1 MGDNMNFLIIFK
13 TLILYLVIFLVYR
26 IMDKRKIIQLKVSD
40 LAVLVFSLS
49 IIIMGYNGSLL
60 LSLCLFFLLVFLQFI
75 VNRYLVMKK
84 NNRYF
89 VIVDRGRVNFGVM
102 LRENYSLDMF
112 INELHRRKIKSIV
125 DVDYAILDSNYNL
138 IIFTKEYSYPLPLIL
153 NGRII
158 NDVLIQINKDE
169 EWLRKVIMDEG
180 YLLDDVFYGFY
191 KDNEV
196 FLIKKDYK
204 VT

>member
-1 MGDNMNFLIIFK
+1 MGDNMNIFIIFK
-13 TLILYLVIFLVYR
+13 TVILYLVIFIVYR
-26 IMDKRKIIQLKVSD
+26 IIDKRKIIQLKVGD
-40 LAVLVFSLS
+40 LAVLLFSLS
-49 IIIMGYNGSLL
+49 IIIIGYNGSLL
-60 LSLCLFFLLVFLQFI
+60 LSLVMFFLLVFLEFVI
-75 VNRYLVMKK
+75 NRYVIVKE
-84 NNRYF
+84 NNKYS

-102 LRENYSLDMF
+102 LREDYNLDVF
-112 INELHRRKIKSIV
+112 INELRRRKIKSIV

-138 IIFTKEYSYPLPLIL
+138 IIFTKENNYPLPLIMD
-153 NGRII
+153 GKVVR
-158 NDVLIQINKDE
+158 DVLIQIDKDE
-169 EWLRKVIMDEG
+169 EWLRKVISDEG

>member
-1 MGDNMNFLIIFK
+1 MGDNMNFFIIFK
-13 TLILYLVIFLVYR
+13 TVILYLVIFIVYR
-26 IMDKRKIIQLKVSD
+26 IIDKRKIIQLKVGD
-40 LAVLVFSLS
+40 LAVLLFSLS
-49 IIIMGYNGSLL
+49 IIIIGYNGSLL
-60 LSLCLFFLLVFLQFI
+60 LSLVMFFLLVFLEFVI
-75 VNRYLVMKK
+75 NRYVIVKE
-84 NNRYF
+84 NNKYS

-102 LRENYSLDMF
+102 LREDYNLDVF
-112 INELHRRKIKSIV
+112 INELRRRKIKSIV

-138 IIFTKEYSYPLPLIL
+138 IIFTKENNYPLPLIMD
-153 NGRII
+153 GKVVR
-158 NDVLIQINKDE
+158 DVLIQIDKDE
-169 EWLRKVIMDEG
+169 EWLRKVISDEG

>member
-1 MGDNMNFLIIFK
+1 MNFFIIFK
-13 TLILYLVIFLVYR
+13 TVILYLVIFIVYR
-26 IMDKRKIIQLKVSD
+26 IIDKRKIIQLKVGD
-40 LAVLVFSLS
+40 LAVLLFSLS
-49 IIIMGYNGSLL
+49 IIIIGYNGSLL
-60 LSLCLFFLLVFLQFI
+60 LSLVMFFLLVFLEFVI
-75 VNRYLVMKK
+75 NRYVIVKE
-84 NNRYF
+84 NNKYS

-102 LRENYSLDMF
+102 LREDYNLDVF
-112 INELHRRKIKSIV
+112 INELRRRKIKSIV

-138 IIFTKEYSYPLPLIL
+138 IIFTKENNYPLPLIMD
-153 NGRII
+153 GKVVR
-158 NDVLIQINKDE
+158 DVLIQIDKDE
-169 EWLRKVIMDEG
+169 EWLRKVISDEG